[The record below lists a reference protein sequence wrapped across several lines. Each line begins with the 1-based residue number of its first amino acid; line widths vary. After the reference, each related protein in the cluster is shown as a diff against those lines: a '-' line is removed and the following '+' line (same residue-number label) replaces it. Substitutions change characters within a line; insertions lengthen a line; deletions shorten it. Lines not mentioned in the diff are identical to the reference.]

1 MAHTSDGVITAP
13 VTDGDIKAVLGIS
26 SVDLDAWTTSGKVNK
41 WSNRHPVV
49 FAKKEQLTAADF
61 LNANYGIDLIPSW
74 SRADY
79 MFNFLFAS
87 QADRQAHTNWWPDCD
102 VQKGS
107 LSLEYWVWRPPTGT
121 IESPYRQTD
130 FDGYYHEAEEPIKP
144 VSGNTIAI
152 SPMGIMRIIFPRGAQ
167 TVRTLKLDD
176 LTWPGSSSV
185 SIGDMYF
192 GIVAKRT
199 SGTGAN
205 PSVCALMKNGDNYV
219 TMAEVLTGNYV
230 VQVQLSASDT
240 NFEGTWKIFPVI
252 FQTPFAQSA
261 TPPSGSQ
268 RCLCPLTDHTK
279 AITVSIE
286 YAQVVIIS
294 AAGWRNTIDGKSI
307 YVDVTVS
314 NPTTTA
320 WRWKLTVQLYDSNG
334 QAVAGYRASGNAV
347 DPCPAGGTDSERVT
361 FTTSGSA
368 QFNQFQN
375 GYFTAVAEIQDSVG
389 AVFKRSSSWSM
400 THLTDGLPQDI

>member
-87 QADRQAHTNWWPDCD
+87 QADRQANTNWWPDCD

-130 FDGYYHEAEEPIKP
+130 FNGYYHEAEEPIKP

-205 PSVCALMKNGDNYV
+205 PSVCAIMKNGNNYV

-294 AAGWRNTIDGKSI
+294 AEGWRNMIDGRSI
-307 YVDVTVS
+307 NVDVTVS

-320 WRWKLTVQLYDSNG
+320 WRWRLTVQLYDSNG
-334 QAVAGYRASGNAV
+334 QAVPGFSTSVNAT
-347 DPCPAGGTDSERVT
+347 DICPSGGTDSERVT

-375 GYFTAVAEIQDSVG
+375 GYFTAIAEIQSSEG
-389 AVFKRSSSWSM
+389 AVFKRSSSWSR
-400 THLTDGLPQDI
+400 THLTDG